1 MFMKGTINMEMNGP
15 CKYMYMYFW
24 GKKDLCTVCMMGF
37 WNIYAMPHVHV
48 FRQITLQKILTR
60 RSKILLKTFTGTIF
74 TGNRDIC
81 LSLFGSYILQFLYQ

>member
-1 MFMKGTINMEMNGP
+1 MDLANTCTCIFG
-15 CKYMYMYFW
+15 
-24 GKKDLCTVCMMGF
+24 GKKDLCTICMMGF

-60 RSKILLKTFTGTIF
+60 RSKILLKNIHWYNIYLG